1 MNFASRLGALTFTIA
16 MGVNLTSSA
25 LASADKQRVPM
36 DMLSPTIGG
45 VDPTQ
50 WRYMAAYSDEFNDRR
65 LNNKKWQNDPD
76 DWGPWS
82 WKKRNTKLKDGKLL
96 ITLDYKE
103 HKAVRPSPKGPT
115 KVDLFYES
123 GIVRSK
129 RKTTYGYYEARIKG
143 VPTFPGSSPAFWL
156 YSIGENA
163 IVTRQKPGQPV
174 EETQVIYSEV
184 DIIEMQQ
191 AEGRRTSN
199 KRDDVT
205 VLDMNLHT
213 RIIDENGNKK
223 WMRPG
228 MFPELTRNKMDAE
241 FDPSKDFHI
250 YGAEVTPESITWYLD
265 GKPVFTKDNKY
276 WHLPMHV
283 TLSLGLR
290 WPHVTYRDCP
300 NGMGRCPVPSAAT
313 EDGYP
318 TTMEV
323 DWVRSYT
330 RLPAN

>member
-1 MNFASRLGALTFTIA
+1 MIDRIQIAIKPLLAILPLAMTSQSCFAADTADNPDTIKPYIYN
-16 MGVNLTSSA
+16 VNPSE
-25 LASADKQRVPM
+25 
-36 DMLSPTIGG
+36 
-45 VDPTQ
+45 
-50 WRYMAAYSDEFNDRR
+50 WRYVDTLSDEFNDRKINTR
-65 LNNKKWQNDPD
+65 IWQNDPA

-82 WKKRNTKLKDGKLL
+82 WEKKNTKLKDGALR
-96 ITLDYKE
+96 ITMDFKK
-103 HKAVRPSPKGPT
+103 HKAERPSPKGPV
-115 KVDLFYES
+115 KVDLFYKS

-129 RKTTYGYYEARIKG
+129 QKTTYGYYEARIKG

-163 IVTRQKPGQPV
+163 IVTRQKPGQPA

-191 AEGRRTSN
+191 AEGRRRSK
-199 KRDDVT
+199 KRDGVN

-213 RIIDENGNKK
+213 RIIDENGEKK

-228 MFPELTRNKMDAE
+228 GFPELTRNKLDAE
-241 FDPSKDFHI
+241 FDPSEDFHI
-250 YGAEVTPESITWYLD
+250 YGAEVTPDTITWYLD

-290 WPHVTYRDCP
+290 WPHVTYRNCP
-300 NGMGRCPVPSAAT
+300 NNMARCPVPEAAT
-313 EDGYP
+313 AEGYP
-318 TTMEV
+318 TTMVV
-323 DWVRSYT
+323 DWVRSYE
-330 RLPAN
+330 RVPQ